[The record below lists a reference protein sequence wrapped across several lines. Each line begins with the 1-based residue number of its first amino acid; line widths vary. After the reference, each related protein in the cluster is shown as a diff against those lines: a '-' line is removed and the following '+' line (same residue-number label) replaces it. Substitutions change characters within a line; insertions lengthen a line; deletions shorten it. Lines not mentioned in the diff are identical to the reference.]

1 MKATL
6 SHNDLV
12 RPETG
17 IDFVPVTT
25 ENPRSLSRK
34 QIKSFNEK
42 GFISPLSALSEQE
55 ASNNKRYFDD
65 LLKRLSDF
73 NDGRDA
79 YSIMN
84 YHDQCKGLWELAQHP
99 VILDYIEDLIGPD
112 IVCWTTHYF
121 CKLPNDR
128 KPVAWHQDATYWPIR
143 PTRTVTVWL
152 AVDDVNESNSPMEF
166 IEGSHTLGA
175 IPWERAPKDTVLQQ
189 EIPEATRLGSIYTNV
204 LPAGSI
210 SLHTSTLVHGS
221 SANVSMSQRR
231 CGLTLRY
238 IPPSCGV
245 LDQAKSALHRG
256 IVCRGNG
263 GAWTPIPEPAGEDMS
278 PKPWHR
284 KSTSR

>member
-1 MKATL
+1 MKASF

-12 RPETG
+12 RRETG
-17 IDFVPVTT
+17 IDFAPVTT
-25 ENPRSLSRK
+25 EKPQVLSSK
-34 QIKSFNEK
+34 QIQTFNEK
-42 GFISPLSALSEQE
+42 GFISPLPALTEQE
-55 ASNNKRYFDD
+55 ARDNKHYFDG
-65 LLKRLSDF
+65 LLHRLSRFD
-73 NDGRDA
+73 DGRDA

-84 YHDQCKGLWELAQHP
+84 YHDQCKGLWKLAQHP

-121 CKLPNDR
+121 CKLPNDG

-152 AVDDVNESNSPMEF
+152 AVDDVNQSNSPMEF

-175 IPWERAPKDTVLQQ
+175 VPWQRAPKDTVLQQ
-189 EIPEATRLGSIYTNV
+189 EIPDATSLGAIYANV

-221 SANVSMSQRR
+221 SANVSTSQRR

-245 LDQAKSALHRG
+245 LDQAKSSLYRG

-263 GAWTPIPEPAGEDMS
+263 GAWTPIPEPPGEDLS

-284 KSTSR
+284 KTATQ